1 MTDYNFYNNNRVR
14 RHVSDKYRALL
25 YSFGKTIDEHFHGNV
40 DNYIKSRQMF
50 ATLRKAACKGKGKTL
65 TDEQS
70 KQLAIYKEQ
79 FRKYGALPKRFLQIV
94 VKIDGK
100 PQRVPKQTILIMLR
114 QTGFKF
120 VSHGKHFT
128 KNEHWSNFAM
138 PKFSR
143 IKELYTKYKKLEET
157 MTKEE
162 KEAIYKKYEDGKGAF
177 ISPEAEI
184 KSVLKKEKSAARRKQ
199 TIAKNAIE
207 ASIAEFAKMKQ
218 RLAELEAENKHLK
231 SLKDLNSDIP
241 EEKEKEK
248 EKEEELV
255 IEYEDLD
262 KYFPDGID
270 QDNPEHRELMKHF
283 SEHCKMRLDYE
294 YENQHKAMMEEK
306 PMTDDEAEAQIAA
319 AERLRDSGELNKEEF
334 KEEPPSNVAVV
345 KQDKTTIPPDDDIP
359 TEEEQLAQRKKLL
372 SYRLQEF
379 HNKGYLQASEAERL
393 RQCSTYA
400 DKLPKIK
407 DNGVIL
413 SDTSK
418 QFDARLRICTY
429 INKHKEEFGLDLDVV
444 DLDALHKELY
454 RWVVATAKCCAA
466 AC

>member
-1 MTDYNFYNNNRVR
+1 MSLEIVKFAFENKKDWNIAN
-14 RHVSDKYRALL
+14 DKLFSKDAHIWVDKNIYYTA
-25 YSFGKTIDEHFHGNV
+25 
-40 DNYIKSRQMF
+40 DNYYNRSTPEK
-50 ATLRKAACKGKGKTL
+50 
-65 TDEQS
+65 
-70 KQLAIYKEQ
+70 KEI
-79 FRKYGALPKRFLQIV
+79 FD
-94 VKIDGK
+94 KI
-100 PQRVPKQTILIMLR
+100 L
-114 QTGFKF
+114 
-120 VSHGKHFT
+120 H
-128 KNEHWSNFAM
+128 N
-138 PKFSR
+138 
-143 IKELYTKYKKLEET
+143 IKEEIKEEENNMTKLERIQYQKDYEAGLKAFPLEVVLKAEAKKKRADEKRLKT
-157 MTKEE
+157 KIKKMTQQVMVEE
-162 KEAIYKKYEDGKGAF
+162 EL
-177 ISPEAEI
+177 EI
-184 KSVLKKEKSAARRKQ
+184 QRLKKE
-199 TIAKNAIE
+199 IE
-207 ASIAEFAKMKQ
+207 KL
-218 RLAELEAENKHLK
+218 RAENNNLK

-241 EEKEKEK
+241 EEK

-294 YENQHKAMMEEK
+294 YENQHKAMMEET

-334 KEEPPSNVAVV
+334 KEEPPANVAVV
-345 KQDKTTIPPDDDIP
+345 KQDKTTILQDDDIP

-379 HNKGYLQASEAERL
+379 HDKGYLQASEAERL

-454 RWVVATAKCCAA
+454 RWVAATAKCCAA

>member
-1 MTDYNFYNNNRVR
+1 MSLEIVKFAFENKKDWNIAN
-14 RHVSDKYRALL
+14 DKLFSKDAHIWVDKNIYYTA
-25 YSFGKTIDEHFHGNV
+25 
-40 DNYIKSRQMF
+40 DNYYNRSTPEK
-50 ATLRKAACKGKGKTL
+50 
-65 TDEQS
+65 
-70 KQLAIYKEQ
+70 KEI
-79 FRKYGALPKRFLQIV
+79 FD
-94 VKIDGK
+94 KI
-100 PQRVPKQTILIMLR
+100 L
-114 QTGFKF
+114 
-120 VSHGKHFT
+120 H
-128 KNEHWSNFAM
+128 N
-138 PKFSR
+138 
-143 IKELYTKYKKLEET
+143 IKEEIKEEENNMTKLERIQYQKDYEAGLKAFPLEVVLKAEAKKKRADEKRLKT
-157 MTKEE
+157 KIKKMTQQVMVEE
-162 KEAIYKKYEDGKGAF
+162 EL
-177 ISPEAEI
+177 EI
-184 KSVLKKEKSAARRKQ
+184 QRLKKE
-199 TIAKNAIE
+199 IE
-207 ASIAEFAKMKQ
+207 KL
-218 RLAELEAENKHLK
+218 RAENNNLK

-241 EEKEKEK
+241 EEK

-294 YENQHKAMMEEK
+294 YENQHKAMMEET

-334 KEEPPSNVAVV
+334 KEEPPVNVAVV
-345 KQDKTTIPPDDDIP
+345 KQDKTTILQDDDIP

-379 HNKGYLQASEAERL
+379 HDKGYLQASEAERL

-454 RWVVATAKCCAA
+454 RWVAATAKCCAA